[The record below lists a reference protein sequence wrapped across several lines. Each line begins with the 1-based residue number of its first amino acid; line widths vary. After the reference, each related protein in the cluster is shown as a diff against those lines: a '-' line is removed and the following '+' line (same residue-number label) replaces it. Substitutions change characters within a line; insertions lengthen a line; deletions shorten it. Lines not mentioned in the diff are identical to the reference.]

1 MATNKMQQLFPRDP
15 LNLVPSFEWF
25 RRQFTPRN
33 PYSNISK
40 TLTGLFNATRGLKQR
55 LLRKSLKKIMEQS
68 SFVTLKNMHQGRI

>member
-40 TLTGLFNATRGLKQR
+40 TLTGLFNATRGLKHR
-55 LLRKSLKKIMEQS
+55 LLRKSHPDHHYGTKQLCYFKEHVS
-68 SFVTLKNMHQGRI
+68 R